1 MKLDLLLP
9 ARFGLL
15 AVVPAATAT
24 AKAHNT
30 DHLTA
35 GTPINAPSRSPS
47 SWASCGDK
55 RFPEAFPK
63 KPSAKGKEKV
73 VPGRPEQARG
83 TAARPVAVAVQ
94 GARCTAGRIEE
105 AGGFVDRG
113 CKPLAQEERGKN
125 RERKKKR
132 MQFKAKR
139 ATRRGDDKANFD
151 AATNLTCV
159 EAPTTSQDSR
169 KTTNGLPSWTRGFL
183 NENFITILIDGEAN
197 PNYIREDLVP

>member
-35 GTPINAPSRSPS
+35 GTPINAPSRSPVAPCQHPHPEAPAQSPRVQS

-94 GARCTAGRIEE
+94 GARCIAGRIEE

-139 ATRRGDDKANFD
+139 ATRR
-151 AATNLTCV
+151 
-159 EAPTTSQDSR
+159 
-169 KTTNGLPSWTRGFL
+169 
-183 NENFITILIDGEAN
+183 
-197 PNYIREDLVP
+197 